1 MRVFLDTN
9 VLASALATRGLCAA
23 LFEAVLV
30 EHELLASAEV
40 LAELRRVLTDKF
52 HLPSPTT
59 EAFIRLVAES
69 AEMVGGGDRGVPG
82 VPDPDDGPLVAAA
95 LAGGAACFVTGD
107 KALLAWGGTAGL
119 PMRSPRQFWEDTR
132 LR

>member
-69 AEMVGGGDRGVPG
+69 AEMVSGGDRGVPG

-95 LAGGAACFVTGD
+95 LAGLFRFVAAALGHCGAGPG
-107 KALLAWGGTAGL
+107 LRRAGRRYCRRKRWAH
-119 PMRSPRQFWEDTR
+119 P
-132 LR
+132 